1 MRAGEWRH
9 GDGGAGISG
18 AGLGTFGPPGPPPWK
33 GHVASCAVMVPV
45 RRQSAS
51 AGLRQQPEPEP
62 EPEPELEPELESE
75 LETEPAKAD
84 LSAGS
89 RAAASWESLQ
99 ELQKRRRPAA
109 H

>member
-51 AGLRQQPEPEP
+51 AGLHRLHSSRSRSRT
-62 EPEPELEPELESE
+62 ELELDELESE

-89 RAAASWESLQ
+89 RAAASWESLYGG
-99 ELQKRRRPAA
+99 PTS
-109 H
+109 